1 MARKTKE
8 LSALEV
14 GRLTSLGYHH
24 VGGVS
29 GLVMQISKT
38 GTKSWL
44 MRVAVGGKR
53 REIGMG
59 GYPDVT
65 LSGAREAARIVREK
79 IKAGIDPI
87 AERAAARSS
96 LAAAVAS
103 ALTFKTAAQK
113 YIEANEAGWKNAKH
127 AAQWTATLE
136 TYAYPTIG
144 NLQVSH
150 IDTQHV
156 VGILESIWA
165 TKTETASRLRG
176 RIEAVLDWA
185 KVRGYRKG
193 ENPAR
198 WKGHLDHILPAR
210 NKVQKAKHHA
220 ALDYRNI
227 GEFMAAL
234 KAVEGMGARALEFAI
249 LCASRSNEVRGATW
263 AEIDEK
269 SGVWIIPAERM
280 KAEREHRVPLSPAA
294 LAMLE
299 TVPRIVGTTLIFP
312 SAKDS
317 VLSDMTLTAVIRRMD
332 ESSTKSG
339 GSGWLDI
346 AGKVI
351 TAHGFRS
358 TFRDWA
364 GETTAYPREV
374 IEHALAHQLKDK
386 AEAAYQ
392 RGDLLD
398 KRRRLMVDW
407 AKHCAASKKHAD
419 VSPIRGGTRQGVRT

>member
-1 MARKTKE
+1 MARETTE
-8 LSALEV
+8 MSALAV
-14 GRLTSLGYHH
+14 GKISSVGYHF

-29 GLVMQISKT
+29 GLVLQVSKS

-44 MRVAVGGKR
+44 LRVLVGGKR
-53 REIGMG
+53 REIGLG
-59 GYPDVT
+59 GFPDVT
-65 LSGAREAARIVREK
+65 LAGAREAARVAKEK
-79 IKAGIDPI
+79 IKAGIDPVV
-87 AERAAARSS
+87 ERQTARSA

-103 ALTFKTAAQK
+103 AMTFKQAAQK
-113 YIEANEAGWKNAKH
+113 YIEANESGWKNPKH

-136 TYAYPTIG
+136 TYAHPTIG
-144 NLQVSH
+144 NLQVAH
-150 IDTQHV
+150 IDTSHV
-156 VGILESIWA
+156 LGILEPIWN

-176 RIEAVLDWA
+176 RIESVLDWA

-210 NKVQKAKHHA
+210 AKVQKVKHYP
-220 ALDYRNI
+220 ALDYRNVGSFI
-227 GEFMAAL
+227 SAL
-234 KAVEGMGARALEFAI
+234 KLVDGMGARALEFAI
-249 LCASRSNEVRGATW
+249 LCAARSNEVRGATW
-263 AEIDEK
+263 SEIDEK
-269 SGVWIIPAERM
+269 SGIWIIPAERM
-280 KAEREHRVPLSPAA
+280 KAEREHRVPLSAA
-294 LAMLE
+294 AVALLKSQ
-299 TVPRIVGTTLIFP
+299 PRMAGTDLIFP
-312 SAKDS
+312 NSKND

-332 ESSTKSG
+332 ERNTKDGNKGWRDSS
-339 GSGWLDI
+339 
-346 AGKVI
+346 GKII

-398 KRRRLMVDW
+398 KRRTLMTDW
-407 AKHCAASKKHAD
+407 ANHCNN
-419 VSPIRGGTRQGVRT
+419 

>member
-1 MARKTKE
+1 MARETKE
-8 LSALEV
+8 MSALEV
-14 GRLTSLGYHH
+14 GRISAVGYHF

-29 GLVMQISKT
+29 GLVLQVSKS

-44 MRVAVGGKR
+44 LRVLVGGKR
-53 REIGMG
+53 REIGLG
-59 GYPDVT
+59 GFPDVT
-65 LSGAREAARIVREK
+65 LAGARDAARATKAK

-87 AERAAARSS
+87 AERLAARSA

-103 ALTFKTAAQK
+103 SLTFKQAAEK
-113 YIEANEAGWKNAKH
+113 YIEANEAGWKNPKH
-127 AAQWTATLE
+127 AAQWTSTLE

-144 NLQVSH
+144 NLQLSH
-150 IDTQHV
+150 IDTSHV
-156 VGILESIWA
+156 VGILEAIWN

-176 RIEAVLDWA
+176 RIESVLDWA

-210 NKVQKAKHHA
+210 NKVQKVRHHA
-220 ALDYRNI
+220 ALDYRDI
-227 GEFMAAL
+227 GAFLAAL
-234 KAVEGMGARALEFAI
+234 KAVDGMGARALEFAI
-249 LCASRSNEVRGATW
+249 LCAARSNEVRGATW
-263 AEIDEK
+263 GEIDQK
-269 SGVWIIPAERM
+269 SGVWVIPAERM
-280 KAEREHRVPLSPAA
+280 KAEREHRVPLSPAS
-294 LAMLE
+294 LAVLE
-299 TVPRIVGTTLIFP
+299 SLPRMAGTDLIFP
-312 SAKDS
+312 NAKND

-332 ESSTKSG
+332 EASTKDG
-339 GSGWLDI
+339 GDGWNDS

-398 KRRRLMVDW
+398 KRRRLMADW
-407 AKHCAASKKHAD
+407 AEYCSTPSKQVAT
-419 VSPIRGGTRQGVRT
+419 VTGIRGAA